1 MNLRSLFGRSA
12 STLLILTLAAC
23 GGGGGDSSPA
33 TYTIGGAVT
42 GLAAGTQIV
51 LSDNGSDP
59 LTVSANAAYAFAKPV
74 DANGA
79 YLVTITTQPA
89 GQTCS
94 VANFS
99 GAGVTANVANV
110 NITCSAA
117 THTVAGTV
125 AGLAVGQNVVLTNN
139 GADATSV
146 SINGAFAFALPV
158 ALNGSYAVTVGT
170 QPTGQMCTV
179 ANGTG
184 AGVTADITSV
194 AVTCSTNTYTIGG
207 TVAGLTAGHQVTL
220 NNNSANPTT
229 VAANGAFTF
238 STPVTSNGTYAVTVG
253 TQPTGQT
260 CTVANGTGAGV
271 TANVAN
277 VTVTCS
283 TNTYT
288 IGGTVAGLTAGKQVT
303 LNNNSANPTTVGAN
317 GMFTFSTPV
326 TFNGAYAVTVGTQ
339 PAGQTCTIANG
350 TGAGV
355 TANVANVTVTCSTNT
370 YTVSGTVAG
379 LTAGKQ
385 VTLNNNSANPTT
397 VAANGA
403 FSFSTAIASGSA
415 YVVTVGTQ
423 PAGQT
428 CTVAN
433 GTGSNVTANVTNI
446 TVTCSTNTYTIGGTV
461 SGLTAGKQVTLNNNG
476 ANPTTVPANGAFSF
490 STTVASGGS
499 YAVTVGTQPVGQTC
513 TVANGSGSG
522 VTASVANINVTCS
535 VNTFTIGGNVSGL
548 ASGQQ
553 VTLVNGSD
561 VAGAATVTVDGAYTF
576 TTPVTYNGNY
586 AVTVGTQPVGQTC
599 TVANGSGA
607 GVTANV
613 ANVNV
618 TCSVNTFTVGGVV
631 SGLTSSQ
638 FTLVNG
644 ADVAGAVTVTANGPY
659 TFATPV
665 AYNGNYGAVTVGTQ
679 PIGQTC
685 TVVNPSGAGVTA
697 DVVNVNVTCSVN
709 TYTISGSVTGLT
721 SGQVT
726 LLNNGDVASAQTVTT
741 NNGTF
746 AFTVAYR
753 GNYGVTVGTRPVGK
767 TCSVSNG
774 SGTSVSANV
783 SNVGV
788 VCAVN
793 TFTISGTVTGL
804 VAGTPAQQV
813 TLLNNLDVPTAQT
826 ATNANASF
834 SFTVPYGGS
843 YALTVGTQPTGETC
857 RITSG
862 TGTNVQAN
870 ATVVVTCRLAL
881 AYVVNATAAT
891 VSQYTIG
898 LDGALTS
905 LAAPI
910 STGGIDP
917 NVVTVDPTGRFAYV
931 TNFGSNTLA
940 QFSIDAATGALT
952 SLGVVPT
959 GSTPY
964 SVAVTDRY
972 VYVTNQDDA
981 HGATNSISQF
991 TIGSDGRLTA
1001 IGSGTVPL
1009 PVGAIPYQITIDPAG
1024 RHAYVASKFAGGETG
1039 TGAISQF
1046 DIDAITGAL
1055 TPMATPQVLSG
1066 NWSIGIAINPAG
1078 TFAYVSNIGANT
1090 VSRFS
1095 IDGATGALTGV
1106 PAIPQATENRPYP
1119 IAISTDGQF
1128 AYWANK
1134 GSNSIS
1140 QCKINPD
1147 GSLPSGTNTTLAGN
1161 HPQYTAIDPFS
1172 RHVYVVNV
1180 ADVSFN
1186 DGQGSTVSQ
1195 YDIDPAAGLITP
1207 ISGAPTVST
1216 GLGPFSI
1223 TTTR

>member
-513 TVANGSGSG
+513 TVANGSGS
-522 VTASVANINVTCS
+522 N
-535 VNTFTIGGNVSGL
+535 
-548 ASGQQ
+548 
-553 VTLVNGSD
+553 
-561 VAGAATVTVDGAYTF
+561 
-576 TTPVTYNGNY
+576 
-586 AVTVGTQPVGQTC
+586 
-599 TVANGSGA
+599 
-607 GVTANV
+607 VTANV
-613 ANVNV
+613 TNVAV
-618 TCSVNTFTVGGVV
+618 TCTT
-631 SGLTSSQ
+631 
-638 FTLVNG
+638 
-644 ADVAGAVTVTANGPY
+644 
-659 TFATPV
+659 
-665 AYNGNYGAVTVGTQ
+665 
-679 PIGQTC
+679 
-685 TVVNPSGAGVTA
+685 
-697 DVVNVNVTCSVN
+697 N
-709 TYTISGSVTGLT
+709 TYTISGTISGLVST
-721 SGQVT
+721 QQVI
-726 LLNNGDVASAQTVTT
+726 LVNGGNQTT
-741 NNGTF
+741 
-746 AFTVAYR
+746 
-753 GNYGVTVGTRPVGK
+753 
-767 TCSVSNG
+767 
-774 SGTSVSANV
+774 VSANGNFTL
-783 SNVGV
+783 SLPVGY
-788 VCAVN
+788 
-793 TFTISGTVTGL
+793 GT
-804 VAGTPAQQV
+804 
-813 TLLNNLDVPTAQT
+813 
-826 ATNANASF
+826 
-834 SFTVPYGGS
+834 S
-843 YALTVGTQPTGETC
+843 YAVTVFTQPTGETC
-857 RITSG
+857 RITGGS
-862 TGTNVQAN
+862 GTNVTAN
-870 ATVVVTCRLAL
+870 VSSVVVTCRLAL
-881 AYVVNATAAT
+881 AYVVNSTDAT
-891 VSQYTIG
+891 VSQYSVG
-898 LDGALTS
+898 LDGGLTS
-905 LAAPI
+905 IGAAV
-910 STGGIDP
+910 STGGTNS
-917 NVVTVDPTGRFAYV
+917 NVIAVDPTGRYAYV
-931 TNFGSNTLA
+931 TNHGSGDIT
-940 QFSIDAATGALT
+940 QFSINATTGALT
-952 SLGVVPT
+952 SLGLVSSVGP
-959 GSTPY
+959 TPY
-964 SVAVTDRY
+964 SVAVDPTGQY
-972 VYVTNQDDA
+972 VYVTNQDDPSGGA
-981 HGATNSISQF
+981 SSVAQFKIGATG
-991 TIGSDGRLTA
+991 TLTPV
-1001 IGSGTVPL
+1001 GSGAVTL
-1009 PVGAIPYQITIDPAG
+1009 LNGGATSVVAYQISIDPTG
-1024 RHAYVASKFAGGETG
+1024 KRAYVANRNTDTG
-1039 TGAISQF
+1039 NSTIAQF
-1046 DIDAITGAL
+1046 DINASTGAL
-1055 TPMATPQVLSG
+1055 TWSG
-1066 NWSIGIAINPAG
+1066 PDVSTGAGSGSLGIAINPAG
-1078 TFAYVSNIGANT
+1078 TFAYVDNFDVNT
-1090 VSRFS
+1090 VSQFS
-1095 IDGATGALTGV
+1095 INASTGRLT
-1106 PAIPQATENRPYP
+1106 AIPANTLPTDVHPYP
-1119 IAISTDGQF
+1119 ITISADGQF

-1134 GSNSIS
+1134 ANNSLS
-1140 QCKINPD
+1140 QSKIDPST
-1147 GSLPSGTNTTLAGN
+1147 GSLGSGTNTIGTGG
-1161 HPQYTAIDPFS
+1161 HPQYVAIDPFS
-1172 RHVYVVNV
+1172 RHVYVVNFELAV
-1180 ADVSFN
+1180 DPGN
-1186 DGQGSTVSQ
+1186 TVSQ
-1195 YDIDPAAGLITP
+1195 YTIDLATGLLTP
-1207 ISGAPTVST
+1207 IAGPAVPTGA
-1216 GLGPFSI
+1216 GPFSI
-1223 TTTR
+1223 VITR

>member
-23 GGGGGDSSPA
+23 GGGGGESSRA
-33 TYTIGGAVT
+33 SFTIGGAVT

-51 LSDNGSDP
+51 LNDNGNDS
-59 LTVSANAAYAFAKPV
+59 LTVGANESFTFIKTVSANGSYAV
-74 DANGA
+74 TLGA
-79 YLVTITTQPA
+79 PLPI
-89 GQTCS
+89 GQTCTVS
-94 VANFS
+94 N
-99 GAGVTANVANV
+99 GAGAGATANVV
-110 NITCSAA
+110 TVQVTCSPI
-117 THTVAGTV
+117 TNTIGGQV
-125 AGLAVGQNVVLTNN
+125 AGLASGQQVTLLNN
-139 GADATSV
+139 GANPVTVAADGTYT
-146 SINGAFAFALPV
+146 FEMPV
-158 ALNGSYAVTVGT
+158 AYNSGYAVTVGT
-170 QPTGQMCTV
+170 QPPGE
-179 ANGTG
+179 
-184 AGVTADITSV
+184 
-194 AVTCSTNTYTIGG
+194 
-207 TVAGLTAGHQVTL
+207 
-220 NNNSANPTT
+220 
-229 VAANGAFTF
+229 
-238 STPVTSNGTYAVTVG
+238 
-253 TQPTGQT
+253 T
-260 CTVANGTGAGV
+260 CTVANGAGTGV
-271 TANVAN
+271 TANVVN
-277 VTVTCS
+277 VNVTCS
-283 TNTYT
+283 IKTFA
-288 IGGTVAGLTAGKQVT
+288 IGGNVSGLMTGQQVT
-303 LNNNSANPTTVGAN
+303 LVNGSDVAGAATVTADGGYSFANPVAYN
-317 GMFTFSTPV
+317 GGF
-326 TFNGAYAVTVGTQ
+326 AVV
-339 PAGQTCTIANG
+339 
-350 TGAGV
+350 
-355 TANVANVTVTCSTNT
+355 
-370 YTVSGTVAG
+370 
-379 LTAGKQ
+379 
-385 VTLNNNSANPTT
+385 
-397 VAANGA
+397 
-403 FSFSTAIASGSA
+403 
-415 YVVTVGTQ
+415 
-423 PAGQT
+423 
-428 CTVAN
+428 
-433 GTGSNVTANVTNI
+433 
-446 TVTCSTNTYTIGGTV
+446 
-461 SGLTAGKQVTLNNNG
+461 
-476 ANPTTVPANGAFSF
+476 
-490 STTVASGGS
+490 
-499 YAVTVGTQPVGQTC
+499 VGTQPVGQTC

-586 AVTVGTQPVGQTC
+586 AVTVGTQPVGRTC